1 MEAAVQGSYS
11 TPQQKDLRVLPI
23 MISLLV
29 SGFIGLFSETAL
41 NIAIHE
47 LTAVFDISKAT
58 AQWLTTGYLLTLGI
72 LVPVSGLLLQWFT
85 TRQLFMAS
93 LAFSIVGTLIAALA
107 PSFAVLMVA
116 RVLQAAGTGL
126 LLPLMFNTILIIFPI
141 EKRGAAMGV
150 IGLVIMFA
158 PAIGPTVA
166 GLLIEKLDWHW
177 IFWLSLPFLLIAL
190 LFGMRFMQNV
200 TTITKPRID
209 VMSIVLSSIGFGGI
223 VFGFSS
229 AGEGGGGWGS
239 PLVIGS
245 MVIGFIALLLFS
257 LRQFKT
263 AQPMINLRVFRYPM
277 FVLGLMM
284 VLFCMMIIL
293 SSMLILPLYLQG
305 AMMLSALSAGLMLLP
320 GGLMNGLLSPVMGRL
335 FDRFGPR
342 GLVIPGLIIVS
353 AAMWFLSG
361 ITPETP
367 IALIIVLH
375 SSIMVGISMVWMPS
389 QTNGLNQLP
398 PELYPDGTAVMN
410 TLQQV
415 AGAIGTA
422 VAVSILSNGV
432 ARQLAGAA
440 DPTDPATV
448 LQATTVGTQ
457 HALLFSL
464 AVTVCGLIMALFIRR
479 VIVDAPSHRV
489 PGH

>member
-1 MEAAVQGSYS
+1 MQAAANGSYN
-11 TPQQKDLRVLPI
+11 TPQPKSIRVMPI
-23 MISLLV
+23 MISLLI

-47 LTAVFDISKAT
+47 LTGYFDISKAT
-58 AQWLTTGYLLTLGI
+58 AQWLTTGYLLTLGV
-72 LVPVSGLLLQWFT
+72 LVPFSGVLLQWFT
-85 TRQLFMAS
+85 TRQLFIAS
-93 LAFSIVGTLIAALA
+93 LAFSIVGTVIAAMA
-107 PSFAVLMVA
+107 PSFAILMTA

-126 LLPLMFNTILIIFPI
+126 LLPLMFNTILIVFPV

-158 PAIGPTVA
+158 PAIGPTAA
-166 GLLIEKLDWHW
+166 GLLIDKLDWHW
-177 IFWLSLPFLLIAL
+177 IFWLSLPFLILALICGL
-190 LFGMRFMQNV
+190 LFMQNV
-200 TTITKPRID
+200 TTPTRPRID
-209 VMSIVLSSIGFGGI
+209 VLSILLSTIGFGGI

-229 AGEGGGGWGS
+229 AGEGGGGWSS
-239 PLVIGS
+239 PLVVAP
-245 MVIGFIALLLFS
+245 MAVGFVALLFFT
-257 LRQFKT
+257 LRQLRME
-263 AQPMINLRVFRYPM
+263 QPMINMRVFRYPM
-277 FVLGLMM
+277 FVLGLAM

-305 AMMLSALSAGLMLLP
+305 AMMLSALAAGLMLLP

-342 GLVIPGLIIVS
+342 GLVIPGLVIVS
-353 AAMWFLSG
+353 IAMWQLSG

-367 IALIIVLH
+367 IAFIIVMH
-375 SSIMVGISMVWMPS
+375 SAIMVGISMVWMPS

-422 VAVSILSNGV
+422 VAVSILSNGI
-432 ARQLAGAA
+432 ARQLAGASDIA
-440 DPTDPATV
+440 DPAV
-448 LQATTVGTQ
+448 LLQANTVGTQ
-457 HALLFSL
+457 QALLFSL
-464 AVTVCGLIMALFIRR
+464 AVTVAGLILALFIRR
-479 VIVDAPSHRV
+479 VVVDGSTRQAPSH
-489 PGH
+489 

>member
-1 MEAAVQGSYS
+1 MEAAVPNSYD

-23 MISLLV
+23 MISLLI

-47 LTAVFDISKAT
+47 LTGFFSITEAT

-107 PSFAVLMVA
+107 PTFEVLMTA
-116 RVLQAAGTGL
+116 RVLQAAGTGI
-126 LLPLMFNTILIIFPI
+126 LLPLMFNTILIIFPA

-166 GLLIEKLDWHW
+166 GLLIANLNWHW
-177 IFWLSLPFLLIAL
+177 IFWLSLPFLIIAL
-190 LFGMRFMQNV
+190 IFGMKFMQNV

-209 VMSIVLSSIGFGGI
+209 ALSIVLSTIGFGGI

-229 AGEGGGGWGS
+229 AGEGDSGWGS
-239 PLVIGS
+239 PLVIAP
-245 MVIGFIALLLFS
+245 MAIGLLALLLFV
-257 LRQFKT
+257 LRQLRT
-263 AQPMINLRVFRYPM
+263 PQPIINMRVFRYPM
-277 FVLGLMM
+277 FVIGLVM
-284 VLFCMMIIL
+284 VFFCMMIIL
-293 SSMLILPLYLQG
+293 SSMLILPLYLQRG
-305 AMMLSALSAGLMLLP
+305 LMLSALTAGLMLLP
-320 GGLMNGLLSPVMGRL
+320 GGLMNGLLSPVMGAL

-342 GLVIPGLIIVS
+342 GLVIPGLIMVTT
-353 AAMWFLSG
+353 AMWFLTG
-361 ITPETP
+361 INPETP
-367 IALIIVLH
+367 IPLIVVLH
-375 SSIMVGISMVWMPS
+375 SGIMVGISMVWMPS

-422 VAVSILSNGV
+422 VAVSILANGT
-432 ARQLAGAA
+432 ARHLAGVV
-440 DPTDPATV
+440 DPKDPEAL
-448 LQATTVGTQ
+448 LQAATIGTQ
-457 HALLFSL
+457 HALIFSL
-464 AVTVCGLIMALFIRR
+464 SITICGLILSLFIRR
-479 VIVDAPSHRV
+479 VIVDSPSHRV
-489 PGH
+489 SGH

>member
-1 MEAAVQGSYS
+1 MEAAVPNRYT
-11 TPQQKDLRVLPI
+11 TPQQKDIRVLPI
-23 MISLLV
+23 MISLLI

-47 LTAVFDISKAT
+47 LTTVFDITKAT

-190 LFGMRFMQNV
+190 VFGMRFMQNV
-200 TTITKPRID
+200 TTITKPHID
-209 VMSIVLSSIGFGGI
+209 IMSIVLSSIGFGGI

-229 AGEGGGGWGS
+229 AGEGGGGWSS
-239 PLVIGS
+239 PLVIGA
-245 MVIGFIALLLFS
+245 MAIGFLALLLFT
-257 LRQFKT
+257 LRQLST
-263 AQPMINLRVFRYPM
+263 VQPMINLRVFRYPM
-277 FVLGLMM
+277 FVIGLMM

-489 PGH
+489 PSH